1 MIPSPYTPGEAP
13 QVLVGRDDQLENA
26 RADLALMST
35 YGRFHGRVRVDLGS
49 RGVGKTSLLKAVQD
63 AALEAG
69 AVTAWVTARADESL
83 VGSLVQALAEALDRI
98 GVDVG
103 PRGEWL
109 KRLRGF
115 SVELGALGVKG
126 GVEVDLAGS
135 SDGPAAASSAALASL
150 VADAALAVQER
161 GSAGLALL
169 VDEIQAAPR
178 EDLRTLAYAWQ
189 ELQGRRPESPAVVFT
204 VGLPNAPD
212 VLTAAVT
219 FSERFWFRTLERLS
233 PADAAE
239 VLEGPAREQGV
250 RWDPALVDQV
260 VAIADGYPYFLQLYG
275 DAVWR
280 VARPDDGVTLGAD
293 LLDPARDRV
302 EQELATMFR
311 ARWAKVT
318 AAERRLVAAMAG
330 LTDDAETPVRRAAI
344 ADAMGVSSND
354 LSVARRSLLDKG
366 LLETVDRGTLR
377 FTLPGFAAFVRGE
390 TGGR

>member
-1 MIPSPYTPGEAP
+1 MIPSPYTPGETP
-13 QVLVGRDDQLENA
+13 PVLVGRDDQLESA
-26 RADLALMST
+26 RSDLALMST
-35 YGRFHGRVRVDLGS
+35 YGRFHGRIRVDLGS
-49 RGVGKTSLLKAVQD
+49 RGVGKTSLLKGVQD

-83 VGSLVQALAEALDRI
+83 VGSLVQALAVALDRI

-109 KRLRGF
+109 RRLRGF
-115 SVELGALGVKG
+115 SVEVGALGAKA
-126 GVEVDLAGS
+126 GVEIDLANPAE
-135 SDGPAAASSAALASL
+135 GPAAASSAALADL
-150 VADAALAVQER
+150 VADAALAVRKR
-161 GSAGLALL
+161 GSAGIALL

-189 ELQGRRPESPAVVFT
+189 ELQGRRPEPPAVVFT

-239 VLEGPAREQGV
+239 VLEGPARDHRV
-250 RWDPALVDQV
+250 RWHPDLVADV
-260 VAIADGYPYFLQLYG
+260 VDLADGYPYFLQLYG

-280 VARPDDGVTLGAD
+280 VGLPDEGDVLGRD
-293 LLDPARDRV
+293 LLVPAGDRV

-318 AAERRLVAAMAG
+318 TAERRLVAAMAE
-330 LTDDAETPVRRAAI
+330 LTDDAETPVRRGAI
-344 ADAMGVSSND
+344 ADAMGVSTND

-390 TGGR
+390 TGS

>member
-13 QVLVGRDDQLENA
+13 PVLVGRDDQLESA
-26 RADLALMST
+26 RADLGLMSA
-35 YGRFHGRVRVDLGS
+35 YGRFHGRIRVDLGS

-83 VGSLVQALAEALDRI
+83 VGSLVQALAESLDRI

-103 PRGEWL
+103 PRGEWQR
-109 KRLRGF
+109 RLRGF
-115 SVELGALGVKG
+115 SVEVGALGVKG
-126 GVEVDLAGS
+126 GVEVDLAGPT
-135 SDGPAAASSAALASL
+135 DAPASASSAALASL

-161 GSAGLALL
+161 GSAGIALL
-169 VDEIQAAPR
+169 VDEIQTAPR

-189 ELQGRRPESPAVVFT
+189 ELQGRRPEPPAVVFT

-233 PADAAE
+233 PTDAAE

-280 VARPDDGVTLGAD
+280 VARPDDGATLGPD
-293 LLDPARDRV
+293 LLDAARDRV

-318 AAERRLVAAMAG
+318 TAERRLVAAMAH
-330 LTDDAETPVRRAAI
+330 LTDDAETPVRRGAI
-344 ADAMGVSSND
+344 AEAMGVTSND

-366 LLETVDRGTLR
+366 LVETVDRGTLR
-377 FTLPGFAAFVRGE
+377 FTLPGFAAFVRSE
-390 TGGR
+390 TGER